1 MSESRLSLL
10 EVDDDS
16 FQKVVIQATQPV
28 LVDFWSP
35 RCRPCHALAR
45 ELEKLAPE
53 VVRRIKIV
61 TINVDENPRVR
72 GEFEIE
78 QLPALG
84 LFEHGELVR
93 FIGGLGR
100 KEEIKAALHLN
111 QEEKTIETGEG
122 NS

>member
-1 MSESRLSLL
+1 MSVSHPSLF

-16 FQKVVIQATQPV
+16 FQRVVIQAARPV

-35 RCRPCHALAR
+35 RCRPCHALGR
-45 ELEKLAPE
+45 ELEKLVPE
-53 VVRRIKIV
+53 VGGRIEIV
-61 TINVDENPRVR
+61 KINVDENPRVR